1 MTLKKTEGFSLI
13 ELLVVVAIIGVL
25 AAVGVVGYQQYIDNT
40 KKDVTKTNAQT
51 FSRWITSTQLARS
64 GGLTVAPPD
73 CDTNPTSSAVKNLK
87 FCFDETMTSTGG
99 PLDNFKNPY
108 NSAAD
113 AIILAYTKTAL
124 AANAAC
130 TFAPVSGAKFDG
142 TASGTAAL
150 TSVTSQGV
158 IVVVHTG
165 TIDDL
170 STTAHPIEVGYC
182 DATGKYQLS
191 APDLR
196 F

>member
-25 AAVGVVGYQQYIDNT
+25 AAVGIVGYQQYIDNT
-40 KKDVTKTNAQT
+40 KADVAKTNAQT
-51 FSRWITSTQLARS
+51 FSRWVTSTQLARS
-64 GGLTVAPPD
+64 GGLTVAPGECGTTPAAGAK
-73 CDTNPTSSAVKNLK
+73 TLSN
-87 FCFDETMTSTGG
+87 CFDNTMTTTGG

-113 AIILAYTKTAL
+113 AIIVAHTKTTIT
-124 AANAAC
+124 ANANC
-130 TFAPVSGAKFDG
+130 TFTPTSGGKYDG
-142 TASGTAAL
+142 TALTAVAL
-150 TSVTSQGV
+150 NSVSSQGV
-158 IVVVHTG
+158 IVVTLKG
-165 TIDDL
+165 TADDL

-182 DATGKYQLS
+182 NNEGKYQIA

>member
-25 AAVGVVGYQQYIDNT
+25 AAVGIVGYQQYIDNT
-40 KKDVTKTNAQT
+40 KADVSKTNAQT

-64 GGLTVAPPD
+64 GGLTVAPTQ
-73 CDTNPTSSAVKNLK
+73 CNTSPASGQTALK
-87 FCFDETMTSTGG
+87 FCFDETMTTTGG

-108 NSAAD
+108 NSTGD
-113 AIILAYTKTAL
+113 AIILAYTKTAI

-130 TFAPVSGAKFDG
+130 TFAPVSGAKADG
-142 TASGTAAL
+142 TAASTQAL
-150 TSVTSQGV
+150 TAVTSQGV
-158 IVVVHTG
+158 IVAVHTG
-165 TIDDL
+165 GGDDL
-170 STTAHPIEVGYC
+170 STTAHVMEVGYC
-182 DATGKYQLS
+182 DAAGKYQIA